1 MPASAADWFDVA
13 LRALGAVAGGL
24 VTLAAAIYGVQRRLK
39 RDKRDDTDAT
49 LLGRG
54 KQTIFE
60 QYDGIIVRLQDEVG
74 RYREEVARIRSDMQI
89 MRETMTQANRRILE
103 LELENKVKRETIAD
117 LVAQMRRIKHG
128 QMAPEDINTGIWT
141 GH

>member
-1 MPASAADWFDVA
+1 MPATAADWFDLA

-24 VTLAAAIYGVQRRLK
+24 VTLAAAVYGVKRHME
-39 RDKRDDTDAT
+39 RDKRDDADAS

-60 QYDGIIVRLQDEVG
+60 QYDGIIVRLQDEIG
-74 RYREEVARIRSDMQI
+74 SYREEVARIRSDMQI

-117 LVAQMRRIKHG
+117 LVAQMRRIKQG

>member
-1 MPASAADWFDVA
+1 MPATAADWFDLG

-24 VTLAAAIYGVQRRLK
+24 VTLGAAVYGVKRHME
-39 RDKRDDTDAT
+39 RDKRDDHDAT

-60 QYDGIIVRLQDEVG
+60 QYDGIIVRLQAEVAG
-74 RYREEVARIRSDMQI
+74 YREEVTRLRADMGV
-89 MRETMTQANRRILE
+89 MREMMTQANRRILE

-117 LVAQMRRIKHG
+117 LVSQMRKIKHG